1 MDFRAVEFRPFRAGL
16 YFDVRTH
23 RALPWAITLRPVG
36 AKGKKL
42 GDSPRAIAWRP
53 STNGSENSKVANVLT
68 GSKAYKKVEDMP
80 PKGNE
85 SSGDV
90 SITTATDYSAKRC
103 FITRSPCFC
112 SMFSMS
118 SKPNWLYN
126 RIAPALSGNTFKV
139 SHSTGCLSSCLRSP
153 FIRWQLDIK

>member
-16 YFDVRTH
+16 YFDARTH

-36 AKGKKL
+36 EKGKKL
-42 GDSPRAIAWRP
+42 GDSPHVIAWRP

-85 SSGDV
+85 SSG
-90 SITTATDYSAKRC
+90 
-103 FITRSPCFC
+103 
-112 SMFSMS
+112 
-118 SKPNWLYN
+118 
-126 RIAPALSGNTFKV
+126 
-139 SHSTGCLSSCLRSP
+139 
-153 FIRWQLDIK
+153 